1 MDTNVSQLWH
11 LSRDFIPAVD
21 VIEPD
26 GGEGWP
32 LVFGLPHSGRYYP
45 DSFIQG
51 AREALPVLRSTED
64 AYVDDLIGFSQDMD
78 IRCVRAVYG
87 RSFVDVNRD
96 PRELDARLIKGA
108 LPRDA
113 LTQTLRVRSGF
124 GVIPRCLSGQREIH
138 LHPIGIDEARVRI
151 ARVHAPYHHA
161 LNYLLRQG
169 CAQFGAITFIDWH
182 SMPSTTQAGGS
193 RKLPDIVLGD
203 LYGETCDP
211 ELTRFVKKQLEAHG
225 LKVGLNMPFA
235 GGYNMETYGKPHRGV
250 HALQIEINRALYMD
264 ETTLERTAGFG
275 TLKAAL
281 ASVIEA
287 LKTFRL
293 RTP

>member
-1 MDTNVSQLWH
+1 MWH
-11 LSRDFIPAVD
+11 LARDFVPAVD
-21 VIEPD
+21 VVEPE
-26 GGEGWP
+26 GGGWP

-51 AREALPVLRSTED
+51 AREALPALRSTED
-64 AYVDDLIGFSQDMD
+64 AYVDELVGFSADMD
-78 IRCVRAVYG
+78 VRGVRAVYG

-108 LPRDA
+108 LPKDA

-138 LHPIGIDEARVRI
+138 LYPIGIDEAKVRI
-151 ARVHAPYHHA
+151 ERIHAPYHHA
-161 LNYLLRQG
+161 LTYLLRQG
-169 CAQFGAITFIDWH
+169 CAQFGTITFIDWH
-182 SMPSTTQAGGS
+182 SMPSTTQAGAGQAGGV

-211 ELTRFVKKQLEAHG
+211 ELTRFVKKQLEAQG

-235 GGYNMETYGKPHRGV
+235 GGYNMETYGRPHRGV
-250 HALQIEINRALYMD
+250 HALQVEINRALYMD
-264 ETTLERTAGFG
+264 EATLERTAGFG

-281 ASVIEA
+281 TPVIEA
-287 LKTFRL
+287 LKTFRIG
-293 RTP
+293 TP